1 MSTENDDYQ
10 DRILRLGKGF
20 TDTQG
25 INTNAFSDPA
35 GQYPRTKNHNQSSIN
50 EAARGG
56 GGKQLSVGGSVKNV
70 DLEVEPAASTQY
82 GMADIRE
89 TASGHVIELNDTPGG
104 ERIMLRHKTG
114 AGIEVRPDGTVLV
127 VSTKNKVEVCHGSNE
142 VIVEGEAH
150 LTYKGN
156 LTLNVTGDYNVNCR
170 DYNVHARGSKSEQI
184 DNNSKTSVFGN
195 SGNTIAGS
203 LIQSVAGNTTNLTL
217 GTQTLVTKGNLVV
230 ATEGS
235 AEMVSGGPSILTS
248 EEQFN
253 ISSPDVN
260 IAATDISIFGNRGTI
275 GGGETVHYG
284 STFHGD
290 LRGTALRAARLG
302 SVSGQFGGIS
312 VFSSTN
318 QLLKEVGGAFSTDDS
333 AAADIGFTATA
344 NPTLGMTNSYLA
356 VSDRGI
362 RKVKIDIDDYLK
374 NELLVRK
381 YTTEEVRA
389 KMREKTNRDFGEFTA
404 YQVASGVLNSNYVN
418 AVPEKFGKVSVT
430 STAQSQ
436 RGLNQIGQVRGV
448 SQVQKFKTD
457 QRKIKFNI
465 VPELKFKNG
474 ILDPFNVNT
483 NTIINHDFSIG
494 KFIGIN
500 DHGKF
505 NTLSNDVKQQ
515 IAKNY
520 FIMSELMKTVS
531 NSNHTPTDFES
542 YSLEV
547 VEGYYAPET
556 YGVGAPGKLQEE
568 KLTADSILDLRNK
581 GRAIVF
587 ELRNQ
592 KGQIDLEKTFDLAL
606 AWVEV
611 GYFDNLILDYDSYD
625 PSGELNAQI
634 IIAIPEITNF
644 TNIKFERQV
653 QTLYNNNVQ
662 SNDALVEVLLA
673 KDVF

>member
-104 ERIMLRHKTG
+104 ERILFRHKTG

-203 LIQSVAGNTTNLTL
+203 LIQSVAGNTTDLTL
-217 GTQTLVTKGNLVV
+217 GTQTLVTKGDLVV

-235 AEMVSGGPSILTS
+235 QEIVSKGPSIFTS
-248 EEQFN
+248 EQQVN
-253 ISSPDVN
+253 MSSPDIN
-260 IAATDISIFGNRGTI
+260 IVATDISVAGNRGTI
-275 GGGETVHYG
+275 GGGTTVHYG
-284 STFHGD
+284 SSFHGN
-290 LRGTALRAARLG
+290 LKGTADAARSLG
-302 SVSGQFGGIS
+302 SAGIS
-312 VFSSTN
+312 IFNSVGT
-318 QLLKEVGGAFSTDDS
+318 LLVDGSGTSGSGSITHTS
-333 AAADIGFTATA
+333 TA
-344 NPTLGMTNSYLA
+344 NPTEGMTNSYLT

-362 RKVKIDIDDYLK
+362 RKVHIDVDDYLK
-374 NELLVRK
+374 NQLLLRNYSV
-381 YTTEEVRA
+381 EEVRA
-389 KMREKTNRDFGEFTA
+389 KMRDKNNRDFSEWTA
-404 YQVASGVLNSNYVN
+404 YQIASGVLNANYAN
-418 AVPEKFGKVSVT
+418 NVPSSYGSIVLTNQPQER
-430 STAQSQ
+430 
-436 RGLNQIGQVRGV
+436 RGLNSIGQVEPLAI
-448 SQVQKFKTD
+448 VQKYKSS
-457 QRKIKFNI
+457 QLKVNFNI
-465 VPELKFKNG
+465 LPELKFKTNMSG
-474 ILDPFNVNT
+474 IITQNT
-483 NTIINHDFSIG
+483 LINHDISMG
-494 KFIGIN
+494 KFVGFD
-500 DHGKF
+500 DHGEF
-505 NTLSNDVKQQ
+505 NKLINADKQQ

-520 FIMSELMKTVS
+520 FIITELMKLVS
-531 NSNHTPTDFES
+531 NTNHYPTELENH
-542 YSLEV
+542 SLIV
-547 VEGYYAPET
+547 VEGYYSPEKFGIGSPNNIKT
-556 YGVGAPGKLQEE
+556 EV
-568 KLTADSILDLRNK
+568 LTTNSTLDLRSK
-581 GRAIVF
+581 GRAVVL
-587 ELRNQ
+587 ELRDQ
-592 KGQIDLEKTFDLAL
+592 KGNVDKEATFQLAKIWSDAGTFDKLT
-606 AWVEV
+606 
-611 GYFDNLILDYDSYD
+611 LDYDTYN
-625 PSGELNAQI
+625 PNGELNTQI
-634 IIAIPEITNF
+634 ILEVPNITSF
-644 TNIKFERQV
+644 TNIKFARSV
-653 QTLYNNNVQ
+653 QTLFNNNVQ
-662 SNDALVEVLLA
+662 SNDALVEIEL
-673 KDVF
+673 

>member
-1 MSTENDDYQ
+1 MSTENDEYV

-25 INTNAFSDPA
+25 VNTNAFSDPA

-89 TASGHVIELNDTPGG
+89 TASGHVIEFNDTPGG

-156 LTLNVTGDYNVNCR
+156 LTLNVTGDYNINCR
-170 DYNVHARGSKSEQI
+170 DYNVHARGSKTEQI
-184 DNNSKTSVFGN
+184 DNNSKTSIFGN
-195 SGNTIAGS
+195 SGNSVSGS

-260 IAATDISIFGNRGTI
+260 IAATEISVFGTRGTI
-275 GGGETVHYG
+275 GGGDTVHYG
-284 STFHGD
+284 RTFHGN
-290 LRGTALRAARLG
+290 LRGTALRAAALG
-302 SVSGQFGGIS
+302 TVSGQFGGFSI
-312 VFSSTN
+312 FSSTN
-318 QLLKEVGGAFSTDDS
+318 QLLKEIGGSFSTDDS
-333 AAADIGFTATA
+333 ADAAIGFTATA
-344 NPTLGMTNSYLA
+344 NPTLGMTNSYLT

-362 RKVKIDIDDYLK
+362 RKVKIDVDDYLK

-381 YTTEEVRA
+381 YTTEQVRS
-389 KMREKTNRDFGEFTA
+389 KMREQTNRDFSEWTA
-404 YQVASGVLNSNYVN
+404 YQVASGVLNANYAN
-418 AVPEKFGKVSVT
+418 AVPGEYGKISVT
-430 STAQSQ
+430 TEAQSQ
-436 RGLNQIGQVRGV
+436 RGINQLGQVRGIA
-448 SQVQKFKTD
+448 QVQKFKTD
-457 QRKIKFNI
+457 QRKVKFNI
-465 VPELKFKNG
+465 IPELKFKNA

-483 NTIINHDFSIG
+483 KTIINHDFSIG
-494 KFIGIN
+494 KFIGVD

-505 NTLSNDVKQQ
+505 NALTNTAKQQ

-520 FIMSELMKTVS
+520 FIMSELMKIVS

-547 VEGYYAPET
+547 IEGYYAPET
-556 YGVGAPGKLQEE
+556 YGIGAPGKLQEE

-581 GRAIVF
+581 GRAVVF

-592 KGQIDLEKTFDLAL
+592 KGQIDLEKTFALAL
-606 AWVEV
+606 AWSEV
-611 GYFDNLILDYDSYD
+611 GYFDSLILDYDTYD
-625 PSGELNAQI
+625 PSGELNAQVI
-634 IIAIPEITNF
+634 ITIPEITQF
-644 TNIKFERQV
+644 TNIKFKRQV

-662 SNDALVEVLLA
+662 SNDALVEVFLV
-673 KDVF
+673 KDAF